1 MTTLNIRVTTIDEI
15 NARFIATTEGDSSAG
30 GHFLSFLS
38 WDLLHD
44 TLSPNR
50 MAIIKSMT
58 GIGEVS
64 IREVARRV
72 NRDVR
77 AVHSDV
83 KKLMAQG
90 VIEKGEKGVIFPY
103 DAVHFDFRI
112 EHHAA

>member
-1 MTTLNIRVTTIDEI
+1 MTTVTIRVASLDELKQ
-15 NARFIATTEGDSSAG
+15 NTLAALRGDESTR
-30 GHFLSFLS
+30 GHFLSFIS
-38 WDLLHD
+38 WELLHD

-50 MAIIKSMT
+50 MAIIHAMT

-83 KKLMAQG
+83 KKLINQG
-90 VIEKGEKGVIFPY
+90 VIEKGEQGILFPY
-103 DAVHFDFRI
+103 DAIHFDFTLRKV
-112 EHHAA
+112 A

>member
-1 MTTLNIRVTTIDEI
+1 MTTLNICITTVDEI
-15 NARFIATTEGDSSAG
+15 NSRFIATVEGDESAR

-38 WDLLHD
+38 WNLLHD

-50 MAIIKSMT
+50 MEIIKSMT
-58 GIGEVS
+58 GIGKVS

-83 KKLMAQG
+83 KKLISQG
-90 VIEKGEKGVIFPY
+90 VIEKSEDGIIFPY
-103 DAVHFDFRI
+103 DDIHFDFTLR
-112 EHHAA
+112 HVA